1 MYKNNNK
8 TKYYIYNCV
17 KEDYITTCDSF
28 EELIEYV
35 ASFNYLPW
43 WSSKKY
49 CNRFLEDYNC
59 TMNDTKVYCDWTDK
73 AFKRTYVVFDNMFR
87 IIDVRM
93 YEKEILGYTPPKNRK
108 RKWRKPIYKYYEKT
122 RPEFRKGPV
131 PHTGGR
137 YGRYYRHPRTFNEI
151 RQNSNPEYKDF
162 VRGERKHLPTVWD
175 DKVRGQS
182 RCWKDQSKKRKQWM

>member
-28 EELIEYV
+28 EELIEYI

-108 RKWRKPIYKYYEKT
+108 RKWTVAKARRKRLVLNLEKDPFLT
-122 RPEFRKGPV
+122 LVVVMADIIAILALSTKSV
-131 PHTGGR
+131 
-137 YGRYYRHPRTFNEI
+137 RTVIPNTKI
-151 RQNSNPEYKDF
+151 
-162 VRGERKHLPTVWD
+162 L
-175 DKVRGQS
+175 
-182 RCWKDQSKKRKQWM
+182 